1 MTSRKKYCSKS
12 TNVGVARNNLYSCLL
27 AHHHLNLSHRIVAV
41 IIDIMAHASFGAPIY
56 VG

>member
-12 TNVGVARNNLYSCLL
+12 TNTGVARNNLYSCLL

-41 IIDIMAHASFGAPIY
+41 IIDIMAYASFGALIY
-56 VG
+56 AG